1 MPFLHYTLQFWP
13 RVTDALLALYPSVL
27 DQASLMP
34 FLHCTLQF
42 GPRVTYA
49 LLPLYPSFLTKSHW
63 CPYALL
69 PVHPSI
75 LTMSHLYP
83 SSTIPFSFDQESL
96 MSFLHYT
103 LQFWPRV
110 TYPFLHYTLQ
120 FGPRVTYALLPLYP
134 SILTKSSIPF
144 NSDHESLEALLALY
158 PSIGTKSHLSVPFFH
173 YTLQLVMFCFPCVE
187 LSRIQDNGDTLK
199 GSQKHVQV
207 RIDTKWHIL

>member
-1 MPFLHYTLQFWP
+1 MKKIACILSFTKYILITQFWPKVTDVPSVWTKCHLYPSCTTPFSLDQASLMPFLHYTLQFWP
-13 RVTDALLALYPSVL
+13 RVT
-27 DQASLMP
+27 
-34 FLHCTLQF
+34 
-42 GPRVTYA
+42 YA
-49 LLPLYPSFLTKSHW
+49 LLPLYPSIWTKSH
-63 CPYALL
+63 LS
-69 PVHPSI
+69 V
-75 LTMSHLYP
+75 
-83 SSTIPFSFDQESL
+83 PF
-96 MSFLHYT
+96 HYT

-120 FGPRVTYALLPLYP
+120 FGLRVTYALLPLYP

-158 PSIGTKSHLSVPFFH
+158 PSIWTKSNLSVPFFH
-173 YTLQLVMFCFPCVE
+173 YTLQLVMLCFSCVE